1 MNHCLNLVSCSFIF
15 EGCNRFRDGSDF
27 YGGFV
32 WLLWLLYEAGSIFEI
47 LLSTSRTL
55 RDLGDQNPYS
65 DPSKALPIVSIVVPF
80 WG

>member
-1 MNHCLNLVSCSFIF
+1 MSCSFIF